1 MLWMVV
7 RMFTTTWRELSSLS
21 LICCFWFW
29 VWAWSPAC
37 CVPSVSCWSQG
48 GWAVVKD
55 AGRKVILM
63 RWPTV
68 TRESRLDSSLQRR
81 GRTRGKQGLLF
92 HLTGR
97 TQITRSFVWILI
109 QLTKEVK
116 SYWNFLHNFRN
127 VGAYQEE
134 LEMLVIPS
142 SACLYRDNEATVS
155 YLCQ

>member
-1 MLWMVV
+1 
-7 RMFTTTWRELSSLS
+7 
-21 LICCFWFW
+21 
-29 VWAWSPAC
+29 
-37 CVPSVSCWSQG
+37 
-48 GWAVVKD
+48 
-55 AGRKVILM
+55 VILM